1 MECDSSYSEF
11 SGVCGA
17 WEGQAS
23 GLRLRYTEA
32 CYECLAGRAKGLP
45 WNPKAISPSSCWM
58 NCDVKDPGMYLDM
71 ERGLEDISACPQFIS
86 GKRRPEICASISPY
100 ASAPSQTGPRSEY
113 SRKLSTLSIT

>member
-32 CYECLAGRAKGLP
+32 CYECLAGRAKGLS

-71 ERGLEDISACPQFIS
+71 ERGLEDTSA
-86 GKRRPEICASISPY
+86 
-100 ASAPSQTGPRSEY
+100 APSLYLGNGDRRSVPV
-113 SRKLSTLSIT
+113 SALTPVFHHKQDHALSIPES